1 MNDNA
6 EHFNI
11 VPALAGTTAN
21 CNVIKSCSVGLIEQR
36 RDKRACAPELK
47 SSMRQSLSQSDG
59 DWVPGSDAAS
69 HHEM

>member
-21 CNVIKSCSVGLIEQR
+21 CNVIKSCSVGLIAQR
-36 RDKRACAPELK
+36 WGKRADASELK
-47 SSMRQSLSQSDG
+47 SGMRQSLSQMAIGFHCSD
-59 DWVPGSDAAS
+59 VAS
-69 HHEM
+69 HPGM